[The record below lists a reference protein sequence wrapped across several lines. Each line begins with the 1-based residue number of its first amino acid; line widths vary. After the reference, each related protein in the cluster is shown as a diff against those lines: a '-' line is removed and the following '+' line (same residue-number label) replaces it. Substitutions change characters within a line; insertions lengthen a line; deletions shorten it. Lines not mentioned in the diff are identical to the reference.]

1 MFKFKYENYNLLQ
14 YIKNINIFLIEKDDI
29 EL

>member
-1 MFKFKYENYNLLQ
+1 MFKFKDENYNLPQ

>member
-1 MFKFKYENYNLLQ
+1 MFKFKDKNYSLLQ
-14 YIKNINIFLIEKDDI
+14 YTKNINIFLIEKDDI

>member
-1 MFKFKYENYNLLQ
+1 MFKFKDENYNLLQ
-14 YIKNINIFLIEKDDI
+14 YTKNINIFLIEKDDI

>member
-1 MFKFKYENYNLLQ
+1 MFKFKDKNYSSLQ
-14 YIKNINIFLIEKDDI
+14 YTKNINIFLKEKDDI

>member
-1 MFKFKYENYNLLQ
+1 MFKFKDENYSPLQ
-14 YIKNINIFLIEKDDI
+14 YTKNINIFLIEKDDI

>member
-1 MFKFKYENYNLLQ
+1 MFKFKDKNYSPLQ
-14 YIKNINIFLIEKDDI
+14 YTKNINIFLKEKDDI